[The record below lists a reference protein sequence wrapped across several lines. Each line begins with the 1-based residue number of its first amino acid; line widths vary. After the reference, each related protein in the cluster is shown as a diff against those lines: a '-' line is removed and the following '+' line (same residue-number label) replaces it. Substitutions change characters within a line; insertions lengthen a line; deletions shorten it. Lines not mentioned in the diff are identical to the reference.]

1 MSKYHIGT
9 TEDEFEPGSGGH
21 ILRNKLAI
29 TDEEDMAEVETQLLL
44 KLYEYVFQ
52 SGVIESEHLS
62 VGMLF
67 EWHRKWLG
75 NVYYWAGERRTVNM
89 GKGGFEFTAAAQIL
103 KCLTQFEKEY
113 LSKFNGLNSFSRD
126 EVVRYLAESHVE
138 FILIH
143 PFREG
148 NGRLSRLIL
157 DVMAVK
163 AGYLP
168 LDYGIWEQ
176 NRDFYFKSIQ
186 AGLGGDYQHMARLVN
201 DVLSA
206 KNE

>member
-9 TEDEFEPGSGGH
+9 SEDEFEPGSDGH
-21 ILRNKLAI
+21 ILSNKLAI

-52 SGVIESEHLS
+52 SAVVESKHLS
-62 VGMLF
+62 VDMLI

-75 NVYYWAGERRTVNM
+75 NVYYWAGELRTVNM
-89 GKGGFEFTAAAQIL
+89 GKGGFEFTAASQIP
-103 KCLTQFEKEY
+103 KCLAQFELEY
-113 LSKFNGLNSFSRD
+113 LSKFNNLNLFTRD
-126 EVVRYLAESHVE
+126 EVVSYLAESHVE

-157 DVMAVK
+157 DVMVVK

-176 NRDFYFKSIQ
+176 HREFYFKLIQ
-186 AGLGGDYQHMARLVN
+186 AGLNGDYQH
-201 DVLSA
+201 
-206 KNE
+206 KTNEV

>member
-1 MSKYHIGT
+1 
-9 TEDEFEPGSGGH
+9 
-21 ILRNKLAI
+21 
-29 TDEEDMAEVETQLLL
+29 MAEVETQLLL

-52 SGVIESEHLS
+52 SGVVESEHLS
-62 VGMLF
+62 VDMLI

-75 NVYYWAGERRTVNM
+75 NVYYWAGELRTVNM
-89 GKGGFEFTAAAQIL
+89 GKGGFEFTAASQIP
-103 KCLTQFEKEY
+103 KCLAQLELEY
-113 LSKFNGLNSFSRD
+113 LSKFNSLSLFTRD
-126 EVVRYLAESHVE
+126 EVVSYLAESHVE

-157 DVMAVK
+157 DVMVVK

-176 NRDFYFKSIQ
+176 HREFYFKSIQ